1 VLVDAVEE
9 TRWGT
14 KPEVVVG
21 GGVDVEV
28 VITSGVEGGG
38 VEVVITSG
46 VEGGGVVADGSS
58 VGVSSGCVGVGPGL
72 VGGAVP
78 QIQVHTGAVVVVIGG
93 GGAVVVIGGG
103 GAVVVAGAVVVGA
116 GVGVVV
122 FVKRWGVR
130 SDVVGE
136 VVAADVE
143 GSRDVVEGSSVGD
156 DAGGEDD
163 DCGEDDDGGGDDVV
177 LEVSRKGRKPEVPAV
192 ELVVGMMEVM
202 VEVMVEEVVEEE
214 MRNGVRPLEGV
225 GGATVVLVE
234 RRKGI
239 RPAVEAV
246 VVVRLLSLKGKIPL
260 GPAVVVRGS
269 PCLLY
274 LFLPSE
280 AVTAGSQTGQLRPV
294 SRQ

>member
-1 VLVDAVEE
+1 MSLFRYPGTGVVELVSRKGTNPGISVLVDAVEE

-93 GGAVVVIGGG
+93 GGAVVV
-103 GAVVVAGAVVVGA
+103 AGAVVVGA

-122 FVKRWGVR
+122 FVKR
-130 SDVVGE
+130 
-136 VVAADVE
+136 
-143 GSRDVVEGSSVGD
+143 
-156 DAGGEDD
+156 
-163 DCGEDDDGGGDDVV
+163 
-177 LEVSRKGRKPEVPAV
+177 
-192 ELVVGMMEVM
+192 
-202 VEVMVEEVVEEE
+202 
-214 MRNGVRPLEGV
+214 
-225 GGATVVLVE
+225 
-234 RRKGI
+234 
-239 RPAVEAV
+239 
-246 VVVRLLSLKGKIPL
+246 
-260 GPAVVVRGS
+260 
-269 PCLLY
+269 
-274 LFLPSE
+274 
-280 AVTAGSQTGQLRPV
+280 
-294 SRQ
+294 